1 VLAEGTILEAAKG
14 KMPDSIR
21 YRSIKEEQTK

>member
-1 VLAEGTILEAAKG
+1 VLVEGTILEAAKG

-21 YRSIKEEQTK
+21 YQSIKEEPQK